1 MHRQVLCLE
10 GVCKVTVTK
19 RHHSGFRMA
28 LGVLSLLMV
37 LQGCGEKKEETK
49 ATPSAPAMPLAP
61 VQETAISGTITL
73 APSLKQ
79 KAGKQPLLMIMAS
92 PSAAPNKPAI
102 VVKRVSGATFPYQYK
117 LTSEDITLVGSTF
130 EGKMHV
136 TARIDPAGMVGAA
149 MPGTLEGTYTGN
161 PVAVGSTNV
170 DIVINKAY

>member
-1 MHRQVLCLE
+1 MTTTERHR
-10 GVCKVTVTK
+10 
-19 RHHSGFRMA
+19 SGFNIA
-28 LGVLSLLMV
+28 LAAVALSMV
-37 LQGCGEKKEETK
+37 LQGCGEKKDEKK
-49 ATPSAPAMPLAP
+49 AMSSAPATPMAA

-73 APSLKQ
+73 DPSLKE

-92 PSAAPNKPAI
+92 PSAQPNKPAI
-102 VVKRVSGATFPYQYK
+102 VVQRVSGAAFPYQYK

-149 MPGTLEGTYTGN
+149 KPGTLEGTYTGN
-161 PVAVGSTNV
+161 PVAVGSRNV

>member
-1 MHRQVLCLE
+1 
-10 GVCKVTVTK
+10 
-19 RHHSGFRMA
+19 
-28 LGVLSLLMV
+28 
-37 LQGCGEKKEETK
+37 
-49 ATPSAPAMPLAP
+49 
-61 VQETAISGTITL
+61 
-73 APSLKQ
+73 
-79 KAGKQPLLMIMAS
+79 MAS

-149 MPGTLEGTYTGN
+149 KPGTLEGTYSGN
-161 PVAVGSTNV
+161 PVTVGSTNV

>member
-1 MHRQVLCLE
+1 MA
-10 GVCKVTVTK
+10 TK
-19 RHHSGFRMA
+19 RHRSGFRMA

-37 LQGCGEKKEETK
+37 LQACGEKKEEK
-49 ATPSAPAMPLAP
+49 GATPSAPAAP
-61 VQETAISGTITL
+61 TAPTQEAAISGTITL
-73 APSLKQ
+73 GPSLKQ

-149 MPGTLEGTYTGN
+149 KPGTLEGTYSGN
-161 PVAVGSTNV
+161 PVTVGSTNV

>member
-1 MHRQVLCLE
+1 MA
-10 GVCKVTVTK
+10 TK
-19 RHHSGFRMA
+19 RHRSGFNIA
-28 LGVLSLLMV
+28 LAAVALLMV
-37 LQGCGEKKEETK
+37 LQGCGEKKEERK
-49 ATPSAPAMPLAP
+49 ATPSAPATPLAP

-73 APSLKQ
+73 DPSLKQ
-79 KAGKQPLLMIMAS
+79 KAGKQPLLMILAS

-102 VVKRVSGATFPYQYK
+102 AVKRVSGATFPYLYK

-149 MPGTLEGTYTGN
+149 KPGTLEGTYSGN
-161 PVAVGSTNV
+161 PVTVGSTNV

>member
-1 MHRQVLCLE
+1 VRE
-10 GVCKVTVTK
+10 VTATK
-19 RHHSGFRMA
+19 RLRFSFTIPLTVVA
-28 LGVLSLLMV
+28 LLIV
-37 LQGCGEKKEETK
+37 LQACGERKEEKK
-49 ATPSAPAMPLAP
+49 AGPSAPGAETAP
-61 VQETAISGTITL
+61 TQEAAISGTITL
-73 APSLKQ
+73 DPSLKQ

-102 VVKRVSGATFPYQYK
+102 IVKRVFDATFPYQYK

-130 EGKMHV
+130 VGKMYV

-149 MPGTLEGTYTGN
+149 KPGTLEGTYSGN

>member
-1 MHRQVLCLE
+1 
-10 GVCKVTVTK
+10 
-19 RHHSGFRMA
+19 MA

-37 LQGCGEKKEETK
+37 LQACGEKREEKK
-49 ATPSAPAMPLAP
+49 ATPSAPAVTTAP
-61 VQETAISGTITL
+61 VQEAAISGTITL
-73 APSLKQ
+73 DPSLRQ

-102 VVKRVSGATFPYQYK
+102 VVRRVSGATFPYQYK

-149 MPGTLEGTYTGN
+149 MPGTLEGTYSGN

>member
-1 MHRQVLCLE
+1 MTTTECHR
-10 GVCKVTVTK
+10 
-19 RHHSGFRMA
+19 SGFRMA

-37 LQGCGEKKEETK
+37 LQACGEKREEKK
-49 ATPSAPAMPLAP
+49 ATPSAPAVTTAP
-61 VQETAISGTITL
+61 VQEAAISGTITL
-73 APSLKQ
+73 DPSLRQ

-102 VVKRVSGATFPYQYK
+102 VVRRVSGATFPYQYK

-149 MPGTLEGTYTGN
+149 MPGTLEGTYSGN